1 MYDFENDQ
9 IRELYARTKLV
20 IGMRGHAG
28 MIPFGV
34 GTPVISLISHPKM
47 AYFLRDIERPEWGV
61 SVHDRHLAARLVERA
76 SDLLA
81 DHAKTVADVHGRQQ
95 ELWKV
100 TEANAAD
107 LRVILGS

>member
-1 MYDFENDQ
+1 MYDFENDE
-9 IRELYARTKLV
+9 IRDLYARTKLV

-28 MIPFGV
+28 MIPFGC
-34 GTPVISLISHPKM
+34 GTPIISLISHPKM
-47 AYFLRDIERPEWGV
+47 TYFLRDIDRPEWGV
-61 SVHDRHLAARLVERA
+61 SVHDRHLADRLVER
-76 SDLLA
+76 SRDLLA

-107 LRVILGS
+107 LRTILGG